1 MSEKENIKKRI
12 NIKNKKD
19 AIKKL
24 SQITKKTKQNKK
36 NFSNKKIITH
46 ENKKIN
52 SKSIKDKKENVIL
65 HNTEIDKKNTNK
77 EKTNSKK
84 TTKNKKVE
92 NSKNNIKT
100 IVKKENNENI
110 KQNKIKRISNNLGN
124 KLKDKIFEELK
135 DEDLKKST
143 KDNNKTTKK
152 SKLIIFLFICIVI
165 IGIVIF
171 VKNFNVI
178 EEKLK
183 NYKEFF
189 IGEKVILPDNS
200 IWYVVENSSSN
211 IKTVKLLKETQID
224 INNDGK
230 INDNDKM
237 KFYNKNEYIFDSN
250 DKASIAYYLNNEYKK
265 SINEKIDGIE
275 SVSLLTSKEYVNIRE
290 KMGYDYEWTT
300 GNWLASNSLG
310 TWWLD
315 SSQNEKIYVV
325 NTIGSYKLSN
335 AAETNYVR
343 PVITINKESLQ

>member
-1 MSEKENIKKRI
+1 MSEKENLKKRI

-24 SQITKKTKQNKK
+24 SQTTKKTKQSKK
-36 NFSNKKIITH
+36 TLSNKKVITH
-46 ENKKIN
+46 ENKKTS
-52 SKSIKDKKENVIL
+52 SKSIKDKKENIIL

-110 KQNKIKRISNNLGN
+110 KQNKIKRISNNLRN

-143 KDNNKTTKK
+143 KDNKKTTKK

-171 VKNFNVI
+171 VKKNNI
-178 EEKLK
+178 IDEELK
-183 NYKEFF
+183 KYKEFL
-189 IGEKVILPDNS
+189 IGEKVILSDNS
-200 IWYVVENSSSN
+200 IWYVIENSSSN
-211 IKTVKLLKETQID
+211 TKTVKLLKENQID

-230 INDNDKM
+230 FDNNDKM
-237 KFYNKNEYIFDSN
+237 KFYNKNEYLFDSS

-265 SINEKIDGIE
+265 SISEKIDGIE
-275 SVSLLTSKEYVNIRE
+275 AIHLLTSKEYVNIRE

-300 GNWLASNSLG
+300 GNWLANESLG

-315 SSQNEKIYVV
+315 SSQNGKIYAV
-325 NTIGSYKLSN
+325 NIIGSYKLSN
-335 AAETNYVR
+335 ATEVNYVR
-343 PVITINKESLQ
+343 PVITVNKDSLE